1 MGGEVFAMPGLFTDG
16 GLIPR
21 FSRELEGLLGDGP
34 CVVGVTGVRLQVSAR
49 ET

>member
-1 MGGEVFAMPGLFTDG
+1 MPGLFTDG

-34 CVVGVTGVRLQVSAR
+34 CIGSVTGVRWRRGRRDCFRIL
-49 ET
+49 